1 MRNVLVILLACAAHA
16 YGEEATQS
24 NQPSSPT
31 SVQGSA
37 VSRGDHIVLR
47 SGLSLRGLKVL
58 SETVIDVRVEVVP
71 GEEPLILPARQVV
84 KVIYAPDDGGLA
96 ADKESSSAVRDSS
109 APELLPAHKMS
120 PSFSKEL
127 AASVSTRIQI
137 YREHDIVTLLEGVAS
152 EHQINIVIG
161 EGVRSLPSAKR
172 GVSLI
177 MSPEQSLEDFLGH
190 YLTETAPWLRVEIQF
205 DEVRVSLRPD
215 APDVE

>member
-1 MRNVLVILLACAAHA
+1 MRTLLVVLLACAAHA
-16 YGEEATQS
+16 YSEEAPQTDR
-24 NQPSSPT
+24 PSSPD

-37 VSRGDHIVLR
+37 VPRGDHVLLR
-47 SGLSLRGLKVL
+47 SGLSLRGMKVL
-58 SETVIDVRVEVVP
+58 SETLIDVRVEVVP

-84 KVIYAPDDGGLA
+84 EVIYAPDDGDQAGDEVPSGGA
-96 ADKESSSAVRDSS
+96 RDSS

-120 PSFSKEL
+120 PTFSKEL
-127 AASVSTRIQI
+127 AASVSSRIQV
-137 YREHDIVTLLEGVAS
+137 YRDHDIVTLLEGVAS

-161 EGVRSLPSAKR
+161 EGIRSLPSDKR

-205 DEVRVSLRPD
+205 DEVRVSQRPD
-215 APDVE
+215 ASDPK